1 MKRSD
6 VCFDCDGVRFNFR
19 VSCII
24 SSEGKYLLHRKKG
37 DSFWNLIGGRTS
49 LGESSIDAVRR
60 EIQEEL
66 GCDCTIDALVHVGE
80 NFFSFKGADFHEILM
95 IFSGELKEPFREEDL
110 EQDIEVKWF
119 SVEELEQIDILP
131 QYTREVIQG
140 PKRITQWIVNDE
152 RK

>member
-6 VCFDCDGVRFNFR
+6 VCFDRDGVRFNFR

-24 SSEGKYLLHRKKG
+24 SSEGKYLLHRRKG

-49 LGESSIDAVRR
+49 MGESSIDAIKR

-66 GCDCTIDALVHVGE
+66 GCDCVIDALAHVCE
-80 NFFSFKGADFHEILM
+80 NFFIFQDTNFHEILM
-95 IFSGELKEPFREEDL
+95 IFSGKLKEPIREEEL

-119 SVEELEQIDILP
+119 SGEELEQIAIRP
-131 QYTREVIQG
+131 QYTRELIQKPG
-140 PKRITQWIVNDE
+140 RITQWIINDE